1 MEKKSIEEI
10 KELIDK
16 FEGTCGESFVD
27 CFIDDN
33 INNIGFLVGYI
44 YGKFPDLGKVLLA
57 NSNWRIVWKFVQDC
71 YYKDGEEVE
80 SIAGIVEN
88 YYNEDHDKENLF
100 WATVI
105 YDNDPYYDRFED
117 WLKERNYLLNDKNH
131 VSTSN

>member
-10 KELIDK
+10 KELINK
-16 FEGTCGESFVD
+16 FERTHGESFVD
-27 CFIDDN
+27 YFIDDN

-44 YGKFPDLGKVLLA
+44 YGKFPDLGKVLLT

-71 YYKDGEEVE
+71 YYKDDEEVD

-88 YYNEDHDKENLF
+88 YYNEDWDKENLF

-105 YDNDPYYDRFED
+105 YDNDPYYSRFEE
-117 WLKERNYLLNDKNH
+117 WLKERNDLVNE
-131 VSTSN
+131 